1 MKKVTMTRRRA
12 SEEVELGGEETCKV
26 ALEHGGAAAISQRD
40 ICTLRPHCHNGATT
54 TSSYGLSGEEAQAD

>member
-12 SEEVELGGEETCKV
+12 REEVELGGEETCKV

-40 ICTLRPHCHNGATT
+40 HSVPTLPQRGHH
-54 TSSYGLSGEEAQAD
+54 YIK